1 MEENKEEKMTESTQ
15 GEQIEGLAE
24 ESVVEQPK
32 QKRNDREYNKVVIDS
47 MSELIDRKLEGCKT
61 GLPMILTIVTSVIA
75 FLFAAKFENDKILF
89 GFAIVAMIALLIAF
103 VSLLVASFP
112 KASNVPGGRC
122 FINKKYDDKHFE
134 PSDTSTYIKM
144 GSNQFVKALSKFLDS
159 DLTDDEKQKAL
170 FLKSK
175 ANEYNYKKAW
185 LSVAYWILIGG
196 AVLLAFTFLYGLF
209 AL

>member
-1 MEENKEEKMTESTQ
+1 MEENKEEKIIESTQ
-15 GEQIEGLAE
+15 EEQVEVRAE

-75 FLFAAKFENDKILF
+75 FLFATKFEDKGLF
-89 GFAIVAMIALLIAF
+89 YVAIAAMLLLLSAF

-112 KASNVPGGRC
+112 IASNVSGRRY
-122 FINKKYDDKHFE
+122 FLSKKYDNKNFE

-159 DLTDDEKQKAL
+159 DFTDEELQMVL
-170 FLKSK
+170 FLKGK

-185 LSVAYWILIGG
+185 LSVAYGVLIGG
-196 AVLLAFTFLYGLF
+196 AVLMIIVLLVGMRIL
-209 AL
+209 

>member
-1 MEENKEEKMTESTQ
+1 MEKDKEEKIIESTQ
-15 GEQIEGLAE
+15 EAQVEGLAE

-32 QKRNDREYNKVVIDS
+32 QKKNDREYNKLVIDS

-75 FLFAAKFENDKILF
+75 FLFATKFKDKEVF
-89 GFAIVAMIALLIAF
+89 YVAIAAMLLLLLAF

-122 FINKKYDDKHFE
+122 FISKKYDDKHFE

-159 DLTDDEKQKAL
+159 DLTDGEKQKAL

-175 ANEYNYKKAW
+175 ANEYSYKKAC
-185 LSVAYWILIGG
+185 LSVAYGILIGG
-196 AVLLAFTFLYGLF
+196 AALMIIVLFVGMRIL
-209 AL
+209 